1 MERGR
6 DTVHAGPVEA
16 GAGVESRGEAAIVGT
31 GHPPTIH
38 PVRAQQP
45 SSQQPPLQPGFGSPH
60 IANFEYYLG
69 NIEMRGLKVINGIPP
84 KRNCQQLPTLLS
96 GAFL

>member
-31 GHPPTIH
+31 LQLSIQCEHNS
-38 PVRAQQP
+38 RAAN
-45 SSQQPPLQPGFGSPH
+45 SRRATRVWENPH
-60 IANFEYYLG
+60 IANFENYLG
-69 NIEMRGLKVINGIPP
+69 KIEMRGLKVINGIPP